1 MPHSHRN
8 RRGKSLLAD
17 FVSETGFY
25 LVKCHTRPFIFTI
38 GYQHSRVARP
48 DTILFLFLCSSSGI
62 FPILRFKHW
71 QVMDSFVLLVC
82 LKTGHLMSEMSDFT
96 QKKEGETVWAL
107 AYCEWRAAAPGL
119 NSLHLPCANILS
131 NPACLKAGMFFGVA
145 ASPAHVSSY
154 VV

>member
-1 MPHSHRN
+1 MWEFNLFEFRTCPIPIETDVASHCLRISCP
-8 RRGKSLLAD
+8 KP
-17 FVSETGFY
+17 GFIWS
-25 LVKCHTRPFIFTI
+25 KCHTRPFIFTI

-96 QKKEGETVWAL
+96 QKKGGGNCMGSGVLRVARGGSGAKFPPL
-107 AYCEWRAAAPGL
+107 AVRQYTFE
-119 NSLHLPCANILS
+119 
-131 NPACLKAGMFFGVA
+131 
-145 ASPAHVSSY
+145 SSMS
-154 VV
+154 